1 MAESV
6 CDRLPRA
13 TSSPLFGRGKR
24 RHWETMENRP
34 DPSPRNLGLIRVAG
48 CLAYPIGAAIVA
60 GLVFMIL
67 RLV

>member
-1 MAESV
+1 
-6 CDRLPRA
+6 
-13 TSSPLFGRGKR
+13 
-24 RHWETMENRP
+24 MENRP
-34 DPSPRNLGLIRVAG
+34 DPSPRNLGLIRLAG